1 MTTYYFSTHE
11 FELAYDVLNIQ
22 PNQVYKTDEKGL
34 YHLLKSI
41 IDRPEDF
48 VDSEDGSCI
57 FLDIDTD
64 LKKIVEIAKEHL
76 LSAGF
81 DEPEDFRLPN
91 TEPKEEKQTN
101 GVIKFVNK
109 SEPIPLDKSQL
120 ETEVKSLK
128 HDWQMC
134 DEVCDQKE
142 LKIRELND
150 ILNKIRIKYS
160 ITDLQEFKNDPDL
173 PFTIAVQKPTTDHYL
188 KEKK

>member
-41 IDRPEDF
+41 IDHPDDF

-81 DEPEDFRLPN
+81 DEPEDFPLPK
-91 TEPKEEKQTN
+91 TEPKEETKESPLEDLKKSIN
-101 GVIKFVNK
+101 G
-109 SEPIPLDKSQL
+109 
-120 ETEVKSLK
+120 
-128 HDWQMC
+128 
-134 DEVCDQKE
+134 KE
-142 LKIRELND
+142 GA
-150 ILNKIRIKYS
+150 
-160 ITDLQEFKNDPDL
+160 T
-173 PFTIAVQKPTTDHYL
+173 A
-188 KEKK
+188 